1 MTTCL
6 CANARPAAS
15 VRAAPATR
23 LRRFG
28 RAPRIVALDIARGI
42 AVLGMAAAH
51 TVELSGELR
60 WADPSTWGELV
71 SGRSSILFAFL
82 AGISIALMTGRARVP
97 AQEEL
102 GRMRLSLFARGL
114 VIFVIGL
121 GLELLG
127 SSVAV
132 ILTFYGAVYA
142 VSVVFIGMR
151 VRSVVIWAAALTIAG
166 PVAVAGIQVLAGS
179 AYGSGMS
186 FVFDGTYSIVVWCA
200 LMIAGLAFGRLD
212 VTRKKTAALGLALG
226 VLLSVTGYTVGAA
239 MNDAEMSGG
248 ESGSYSSSSS
258 SYGSYEEMPATSPG
272 EKVDLGGKVCED
284 YGDGYISCY
293 PADERTSYDDSTLE
307 EGSKG
312 WSSYFDELAASDP
325 IAALS
330 MAFFDSYPHSGGTME
345 ILGSG
350 GLALAIVS
358 LLLLTGSALRYAFLP
373 VAAIG
378 SMPLTAYSAHV
389 LVIWAVVGPGGW
401 AQLPSLYWWL
411 AGGLLAA
418 CTAWAILFGRGPLER
433 LTSTAVSRIAR

>member
-1 MTTCL
+1 MTIDL
-6 CANARPAAS
+6 RANARASDTSRFTPAK
-15 VRAAPATR
+15 R
-23 LRRFG
+23 LRDFG
-28 RAPRIVALDIARGI
+28 RAPRVVALDIARGI

-51 TVELSGELR
+51 TADLPGELR
-60 WADPSTWGELV
+60 WTDPSTWGELV
-71 SGRSSILFAFL
+71 SGRSSILFALL
-82 AGISIALMTGRARVP
+82 AGISIALMSGRARVP

-102 GRMRLSLFARGL
+102 GRMRLSLVARGL

-151 VRSVVIWAAALTIAG
+151 VRSLVIWAAALAIAG
-166 PVAVAGIQVLAGS
+166 PVVVTGVRVLTPS
-179 AYGSGMS
+179 ASGSGVS
-186 FVFDGTYSIVVWCA
+186 FVLDGTYSIVVWCA

-226 VLLSVTGYTVGAA
+226 VLLSATGYAAGASMDGA
-239 MNDAEMSGG
+239 DMSGS
-248 ESGSYSSSSS
+248 ESMPSSSSGS
-258 SYGSYEEMPATSPG
+258 SYGSYEEMVETTPG
-272 EKVDLGGKVCED
+272 ENVELGGKVCED

-293 PADERTSYDDSTLE
+293 PAEEKASYEDSDLE
-307 EGSKG
+307 EGSNG

-325 IAALS
+325 VPALS
-330 MAFFDSYPHSGGTME
+330 TAFFDSYPHSGGTME

-358 LLLLTGSALRYAFLP
+358 LLLLTGSALRYVLLP
-373 VAAIG
+373 VAAVG

-389 LVIWAVVGPGGW
+389 IVIWAVAAPNGW
-401 AQLPSLYWWL
+401 DQPPSLYWWL
-411 AGGLLAA
+411 AGGILAA
-418 CTAWAILFGRGPLER
+418 CTAWAILVGRGPLER